1 MLLTAQL
8 DSTQEGHK
16 SEQDRQC
23 VHNVTLNHVH
33 MTVVAT
39 EKQ

>member
-1 MLLTAQL
+1 MLNLTPHR
-8 DSTQEGHK
+8 QEGHK

-23 VHNVTLNHVH
+23 VHSVTLNHVH
-33 MTVVAT
+33 MTVAT